1 MKKILIV
8 AMANSIHTARWLNQL
23 ADSNFE
29 IFLYSSNGYVIPHA
43 DINARIH
50 LLNFNKHLFFLR
62 KLKLTILLRIIC
74 KFIRVYEN
82 FFLDRHPEQLA
93 SLIDKI
99 SPNLIHS
106 LEFQSAAYLVMDSKK
121 IIKGKFPNWWATCW
135 GSDIN
140 HFKQF
145 KNHKDKIKKV
155 LGQCD
160 YYSCECD
167 RDYDLASELGLK
179 GKFLGLVPSGGGF
192 YLSQL
197 EPSRLKKPSDR
208 RLIMIKG
215 YQGWSGR
222 ALAALSALEKCKDLL
237 SNYEVCIYAASDS
250 VIKVAKQIMHKT
262 RIRIRIVPWGTS
274 HFEILKFHSRSRVSI
289 GIGIADG
296 ISTSMLEA
304 MIAGSCPIQS
314 SSACADEWIVKS
326 KNGFIVD
333 PEDIDQIYNA
343 LRQGL
348 LDDQFV
354 NSAAEMN
361 WSIAKRRLDYKLIK
375 AKVSGM
381 YNLAL
386 HN

>member
-8 AMANSIHTARWLNQL
+8 AMANSIHTARWINQL

-29 IFLYSSNGYVIPHA
+29 IFLYSSNGYVIPHP
-43 DINARIH
+43 DISTRIN
-50 LLNFNKHLFFLR
+50 LLNFNKHLFLLK
-62 KLKLTILLRIIC
+62 KLKLIILLRIIC
-74 KFIRVYEN
+74 KLIRIYEN
-82 FFLDRHPEQLA
+82 FFLGRSPLQLA
-93 SLIDKI
+93 RLIEKI
-99 SPNLIHS
+99 SPDLIHS
-106 LEFQSAAYLVMDSKK
+106 LEFQSAAYLVLDSKK
-121 IIKGKFPNWWATCW
+121 IIKGKFPSWWVTCW

-140 HFKQF
+140 YFKQF

-155 LGQCD
+155 LSRCD

-167 RDYDLASELGLK
+167 RDYDLASELGFK

-197 EPSRLKKPSDR
+197 EPFRLEKPSDR

-222 ALAALSALEKCKDLL
+222 ALTALAALERCENLL
-237 SNYEVCIYAASDS
+237 SNYEVYIYAASDS
-250 VIKVAKQIMHKT
+250 VIKIAKKIMRKT
-262 RIRIRIVPWGTS
+262 KIRIRIVPWGTS
-274 HFEILKFHSRSRVSI
+274 HFQILKFHSRSRVSI

-326 KNGFIVD
+326 KNGLIVD
-333 PEDIDQIYNA
+333 PDDIDQIYNA
-343 LRQGL
+343 LRHSL
-348 LDDQFV
+348 LDNEFV
-354 NSAAEMN
+354 NSAAEIN
-361 WSIAKRRLDYKLIK
+361 WRIAKRRLDYKLIK